1 MTGFVFFRRYD
12 TSGGAV
18 IWNIPWII
26 LSFSTTLAFLLN
38 PILAF
43 IEGLGKV
50 KEVAKMRLT
59 QQILSTLVIWVCLI
73 SGLKL
78 YASGLCN
85 IFGLLMLINLL
96 FFNKYWSL
104 FVNIWRSLGK
114 EKVGYKRE
122 IFPYQWK
129 IALSWISGYF
139 IFQLF
144 NPVLFATAGAVA
156 AGQMGMTLAALNGI
170 LSLSFSWMSTKVP
183 TYSSL
188 IAQKKY
194 WLLDNLFDKTLKQ
207 SVIINGSGLVI
218 LFLAIYFLKYFH
230 FPLGTRF
237 LPYIPLALMATPIFL
252 NQFVSSWATYLRC
265 HKKEPYLINSIVGAI
280 LCSLS
285 TVLLGHYFGLIGVTA
300 GYCCIAVSMFP
311 WSYYIFKSKKLEW
324 HRSVVSS

>member
-1 MTGFVFFRRYD
+1 
-12 TSGGAV
+12 
-18 IWNIPWII
+18 
-26 LSFSTTLAFLLN
+26 
-38 PILAF
+38 
-43 IEGLGKV
+43 
-50 KEVAKMRLT
+50 
-59 QQILSTLVIWVCLI
+59 
-73 SGLKL
+73 
-78 YASGLCN
+78 
-85 IFGLLMLINLL
+85 MLINLL